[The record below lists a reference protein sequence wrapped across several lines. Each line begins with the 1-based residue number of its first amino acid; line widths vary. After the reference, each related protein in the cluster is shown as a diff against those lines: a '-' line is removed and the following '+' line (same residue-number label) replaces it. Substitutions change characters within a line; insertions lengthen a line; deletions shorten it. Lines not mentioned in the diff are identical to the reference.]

1 MAAVAEIR
9 ATIEFEGLRKT
20 INFPMEW
27 TTTTTPTKYVQM
39 RQVQNTTN
47 TAEALDLGDI
57 TTPLLIAMV
66 CVTNDVDVDCNYTSA
81 TFRASNT
88 INEGEGAIFMPAGS
102 VYVKNNDA
110 GELFTIEYIIIGT

>member
-9 ATIEFEGLRKT
+9 VTIEFEGLRKT

-27 TTTTTPTKYVQM
+27 TTTTTPTKYVMM
-39 RQVQNTTN
+39 RQVQAVAN

-57 TTPLLIAMV
+57 TTPLVIAMV

-88 INEGEGAIFMPAGS
+88 INEGEGAVFMPAGS
-102 VYVKNNDA
+102 VYIKNNDT
-110 GELFTIEYIIIGT
+110 GEVSTVEYIVIGT